1 MKKKIIAVFVLC
13 SLLVCSLS
21 ACGEQKQSAKEKI
34 RALYGENKKIN
45 GQYDKSLAV
54 KCINGT
60 FVGKKEGDVLMYK
73 GIPFVGEQPEGDNAY
88 KAPVPFKKDNGVY
101 EAYYYGKSSVQPES
115 KYEEA
120 SIYYQGDD
128 SLKLNVWTNVKD
140 KSTDKP
146 VLVYIHGGAFDS
158 GGTVDP
164 LYDGYNFVKSN
175 PDAILVTI
183 TYRLNYHG
191 FIDLSAFDD
200 FEGSPDETPYNFG
213 LLDQV
218 EALRWVN
225 SNIEN
230 FGGNKDKITIFGQS
244 AGAMSVGYLCCIEE
258 ARNYFKNAIV
268 MSPMGIDKSTKASLH
283 TMTENLKKALHIST
297 IEELKKVEPEK
308 INKIGKILGFKCG
321 PATDDRTMFKKDL
334 CSIFEDVGREGK
346 INMIQG
352 FTKDEAHYLISAC
365 GGPEPF
371 TDLFQPMVL
380 SRSIEGVSPEDTQ
393 YMMEY
398 YKNCKGHYYDKVAD
412 MLDQMTF
419 FLGSFKIA
427 NSYAKGASESENGG
441 SIYSYLYR
449 VESSAPYI
457 KSGHSVELPGLFEN
471 PSKLICGR
479 TFDEK
484 LGKLMQRMWINFAKT
499 GNPSVPAKES
509 PYGEAFNWK
518 EYTQKEN
525 AAAIF
530 DEFKTHMDT
539 YENIGLVDERIHSI
553 LNNGKS
559 LWGK

>member
-1 MKKKIIAVFVLC
+1 MKKKFTVVFILC
-13 SLLVCSLS
+13 FVMLGALASY
-21 ACGEQKQSAKEKI
+21 AKQEQTPKEKI
-34 RALYGENKKIN
+34 RALYGENKKIT
-45 GQYDKSLAV
+45 GQYDQSLAV

-60 FVGKKEGDVLMYK
+60 FVGKKDGDVLTFK
-73 GIPFVGEQPEGDNAY
+73 GIPYVGEQPTGQNAF
-88 KAPVPFKKDNGVY
+88 KAPIPFKEDNGVY
-101 EAYYYGKSSVQPES
+101 EAYYFGKSSIQCEDVF
-115 KYEEA
+115 EEA
-120 SIYYQGDD
+120 SLYYQGDD

-146 VLVYIHGGAFDS
+146 VLIYIHGGAFDS

-164 LYDGYNFVKSN
+164 LYDGYNFVNSN

-200 FEGSPDETPYNFG
+200 FEGSPNETPYNFG

-230 FGGNKDKITIFGQS
+230 FGGDKDKITIFGQS

-258 ARNYFKNAIV
+258 ARNYFKNAII
-268 MSPMGIDKSTKASLH
+268 MSPMGIDSTTKATLH
-283 TMTENLKKALHIST
+283 SMTENLKKALNITT
-297 IEELKKVEPEK
+297 IEQLRNVTLERMNEIPDVV
-308 INKIGKILGFKCG
+308 GFKCG
-321 PATDDRTMFKKDL
+321 PATDDRTMFKKDI
-334 CSIFEDVGREGK
+334 CSLFEDVGREGK
-346 INMIQG
+346 INIIQG
-352 FTKDEAHYLISAC
+352 FTKDESHYLISAC

-371 TDLFQPMVL
+371 ADLFEPTVL
-380 SRSIEGVSPEDTQ
+380 SRSIKGISPEDTQ
-393 YMMEY
+393 YMMNY
-398 YKNCKGHYYDKVAD
+398 YNNRKGHYYDKLAD

-427 NSYAKGASESENGG
+427 NSYAKGAAESENGG

-449 VESSAPYI
+449 VESSEPYI
-457 KSGHSVELPGLFEN
+457 KSGHSVELPGLFGN
-471 PSKLICGR
+471 PCKMLCGR

-484 LGKLMQRMWINFAKT
+484 LGRLMQRMWINFAKT
-499 GNPSVPAKES
+499 GNPSVPAEES
-509 PYGEAFNWK
+509 PYGKAFDWTK
-518 EYTQKEN
+518 YTQKEN

-530 DEFKTHMDT
+530 DEFETHMDT
-539 YENIGLVDERIHSI
+539 YKNIGLIDERIHSI

-559 LWGK
+559 LWGE